1 MVPVKRTKEISHSS
15 DNVKKRLT
23 ILSFVFLA
31 LQAHAQ
37 DPHFSQFFSSPLTL
51 NPANTGNFAGFARVS
66 ENYRNQWPAF
76 GNAYTTSTAS
86 IDGAV
91 FKKLIP
97 EGDRLNLGLLMLSDQ
112 SGNGIL
118 KENHLGVS
126 AAYTKGLDRVG
137 NHSITAG
144 FQGSFSSMGFDQNK
158 ANFEDE
164 ISASGF
170 TLPSSEV
177 LLSRDLGRQ
186 YLDMHAG
193 LLYKGSFSENDLF
206 YLGAS
211 VYHLNT
217 PSLGFSSPNYFIQRR
232 YNVHGGGYIGLGY
245 ATTVHA
251 SFQYQ
256 QHFNYKEFVL
266 GGAISQLLVD
276 KQKTYTELYA
286 GAWIRNNDA
295 IIPYLGIE
303 WNSLRAGFS
312 YDINYSKRKAAS
324 AMYQSA
330 EISLNW
336 IFNMEEGA
344 LTVKCPKF

>member
-1 MVPVKRTKEISHSS
+1 MKNSI
-15 DNVKKRLT
+15 T
-23 ILSFVFLA
+23 ILCFVLLG
-31 LQAHAQ
+31 LQSRAQ

-51 NPANTGNFAGFARVS
+51 NPANTGNFSGFTRVAV
-66 ENYRNQWPAF
+66 NYRNQWPSF

-86 IDGAV
+86 VDGAIL
-91 FKKLIP
+91 KKLIP
-97 EGDRLNLGLLMLSDQ
+97 GGDQLSLGLLMLSDQ

-118 KENHLGVS
+118 KENHLAVS
-126 AAYTKGLDRVG
+126 AAYKKGLDIQG

-144 FQGSFSSMGFDQNK
+144 FQGSFSSLGFDQNK

-206 YLGAS
+206 YAGAS

-217 PSLGFSSPNYFIQRR
+217 PSLGFSSPDYFIQRR
-232 YNVHGGGYIGLGY
+232 YNVQAGGLLGIGY
-245 ATTVHA
+245 ATTLHA

-256 QHFNYKEFVL
+256 QHFNYKELVM

-276 KQKTYTELYA
+276 KQKTYTEVYA

-295 IIPYLGIE
+295 VIPYLGIE
-303 WNSLRAGFS
+303 WNRLRAGFS

-330 EISLNW
+330 EISLLW
-336 IFNMEEGA
+336 IFDMEEGT
-344 LTVKCPKF
+344 LSVKCPKF

>member
-1 MVPVKRTKEISHSS
+1 MAPVKRIKEISHSS
-15 DNVKKRLT
+15 DKVKKSLT
-23 ILSFVFLA
+23 ILSFVFIA
-31 LQAHAQ
+31 LQARAQ

-51 NPANTGNFAGFARVS
+51 NPANTGNFSGFARAS
-66 ENYRNQWPAF
+66 ANYRNQWPSF
-76 GNAYTTSTAS
+76 GNAYSTSTAS
-86 IDGAV
+86 IDGTV

-97 EGDRLNLGLLMLSDQ
+97 EGDRLSLGLLMLSDQ

-126 AAYTKGLDRVG
+126 AAYTKGLDMLG
-137 NHSITAG
+137 KHSITAG
-144 FQGSFSSMGFDQNK
+144 FQGSFSSLGFDQNK

-206 YLGAS
+206 YAGAS
-211 VYHLNT
+211 VYHLKT

-232 YNVHGGGYIGLGY
+232 YNVHGGGYIALGY

-256 QHFNYKEFVL
+256 QQFNYKEFLL

>member
-1 MVPVKRTKEISHSS
+1 
-15 DNVKKRLT
+15 
-23 ILSFVFLA
+23 LS
-31 LQAHAQ
+31 
-37 DPHFSQFFSSPLTL
+37 
-51 NPANTGNFAGFARVS
+51 
-66 ENYRNQWPAF
+66 
-76 GNAYTTSTAS
+76 
-86 IDGAV
+86 
-91 FKKLIP
+91 
-97 EGDRLNLGLLMLSDQ
+97 LGLLMLSDQ

-118 KENHLGVS
+118 KENHLGLS
-126 AAYTKGLDRVG
+126 AAYTKGLDRLG
-137 NHSITAG
+137 KQSITAG
-144 FQGSFSSMGFDQNK
+144 FQGSFSSLGFDQNK

-177 LLSRDLGRQ
+177 LLTRDLGRQ

-193 LLYKGSFSENDLF
+193 LLYKGSLSENDLF
-206 YLGAS
+206 YAGAS

-217 PSLGFSSPNYFIQRR
+217 PSLGFSSPQYFIQRR
-232 YNVHGGGYIGLGY
+232 YTVHGGGYIGLGY

-256 QHFNYKEFVL
+256 QQFNYKEFVL

-303 WNSLRAGFS
+303 WNSIRAGFS
-312 YDINYSKRKAAS
+312 YDINYSNRKAAS
-324 AMYQSA
+324 ALYQSA
-330 EISLNW
+330 EISFNW
-336 IFNMEEGA
+336 IFNIDEGA

>member
-1 MVPVKRTKEISHSS
+1 MVPAKRIKEISHSS
-15 DNVKKRLT
+15 DKVKIRLT
-23 ILSFVFLA
+23 ILSFVLIA

-51 NPANTGNFAGFARVS
+51 NPANTGNFSGFARLSV
-66 ENYRNQWPAF
+66 NYRNQWPSF

-91 FKKLIP
+91 FKQLIP
-97 EGDRLNLGLLMLSDQ
+97 EGDRLSLGLLMLSDQ

-118 KENHLGVS
+118 KENHLGLS
-126 AAYTKGLDRVG
+126 AAYTKGLDMMG
-137 NHSITAG
+137 KHSITAG
-144 FQGSFSSMGFDQNK
+144 FQGSFSNLAFDQNK

-170 TLPSSEV
+170 TLPSSEI
-177 LLSRDLGRQ
+177 LLTRDLGRQ

-206 YLGAS
+206 YAGAS
-211 VYHLNT
+211 VYHLKT
-217 PSLGFSSPNYFIQRR
+217 PSLGFSSPNYLIQRR

-256 QHFNYKEFVL
+256 QHFNYKELVL

-276 KQKTYTELYA
+276 KQNSYTELYA

-295 IIPYLGIE
+295 VIPYLGIE

-324 AMYQSA
+324 ALYQSA

-336 IFNMEEGA
+336 IFNVEEGA